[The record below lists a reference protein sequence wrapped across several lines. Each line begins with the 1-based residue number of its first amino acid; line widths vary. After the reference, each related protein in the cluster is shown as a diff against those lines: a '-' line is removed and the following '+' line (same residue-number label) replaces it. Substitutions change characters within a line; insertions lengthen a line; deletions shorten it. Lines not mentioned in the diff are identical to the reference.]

1 MAFVE
6 KTIDQMKAMTRAEKK
21 AYFEGDGK
29 PPKPAGYD
37 SLEDNDANKV
47 AYDESLARNLRQIA
61 GIQESIDAGN

>member
-21 AYFEGDGK
+21 AYYEGDGK

-37 SLEDNDANKV
+37 SLAADDANKL
-47 AYDESLARNLRQIA
+47 AYDESIAQNLRQIA
-61 GIQESIDAGN
+61 GIQASIDAGN

>member
-6 KTIDQMKAMTRAEKK
+6 KTIKQMEEMTRAEKK

-37 SLEDNDANKV
+37 ALAADDANKL
-47 AYDESLARNLRQIA
+47 AYDESIKQNLRQIA